1 MLINEL
7 PDDCLLTIFD
17 QFNDLHHLIA
27 CFKVCVKWSHLI
39 AKRAKKVEYFRGFIH
54 ILINLLIEE
63 IFIFRLLYLIDVASL
78 SSLFPNLIV
87 AEFSEKFQEK
97 LKFEDIAVFV
107 RKHEPLKGMI
117 TSCVAM
123 EDCSDKLEML
133 APECSELGIL
143 QERIRFRQFGIRDFC
158 LVDFKSDARYRQNL
172 ERLQILI
179 NGSFLNGPVL
189 EKLKVVVLSSYG
201 FDLGNI
207 FYGFQF
213 LDSCP
218 NLQSAHITIN
228 SRTVLVDE
236 TIKHECLQDLVIHC
250 SSYKCPNLKHL
261 ALRRQG
267 SMRDEHIEQ
276 LVHILPDLVI
286 FDIRGCFGVTQRAVN
301 YVQNYFERNGRS
313 TKFYWKGNR
322 HEIASDWPQLYTKR
336 QEICQGFDFMERYFL
351 EYRLASD
358 V

>member
-39 AKRAKKVEYFRGFIH
+39 AKRAKKVEYFRDYYAYSPDH
-54 ILINLLIEE
+54 SPDYVYY
-63 IFIFRLLYLIDVASL
+63 RDRDLIDVASL

-250 SSYKCPNLKHL
+250 RYYDRYWNVLKR
-261 ALRRQG
+261 ALINARI
-267 SMRDEHIEQ
+267 SN
-276 LVHILPDLVI
+276 IL
-286 FDIRGCFGVTQRAVN
+286 R
-301 YVQNYFERNGRS
+301 
-313 TKFYWKGNR
+313 
-322 HEIASDWPQLYTKR
+322 
-336 QEICQGFDFMERYFL
+336 
-351 EYRLASD
+351 
-358 V
+358 